1 MLLGDTF
8 FQLDNLEL
16 LAKQVVEG
24 FIIGMHKSPF
34 HGFSVEFAEHR
45 LYNVGEPI
53 KNIDWKVY
61 GRTDKMF
68 SKRYEEETNLRCQLV
83 IDCSS
88 SMYYPELK
96 SSFNAISKIHF
107 AVMAAA
113 CFQYLL
119 KKQRDAVGLSLY
131 NEKVIYNLDAR
142 SSNTHHQLIGNQLLK
157 LLQQEKTLAKSATG
171 SALHQIAESI
181 HKRSLVIVLSD
192 MTDNLSK
199 NGMADVLNALNH
211 LRYNKHEVIVFDIAD
226 KTKEID
232 FEFENRPYEFTDLE
246 TAEKIRLHPE
256 QIKQH
261 YTQQMQQL
269 KSELKLRCGQ
279 NKIDLIEVDIN
290 KGIEQILLPY
300 INKRSKMM

>member
-88 SMYYPELK
+88 SMYYPEVK
-96 SSFNAISKIHF
+96 SSFNAKSKIHF

-226 KTKEID
+226 KTKEIY
-232 FEFENRPYEFTDLE
+232 F
-246 TAEKIRLHPE
+246 
-256 QIKQH
+256 
-261 YTQQMQQL
+261 
-269 KSELKLRCGQ
+269 
-279 NKIDLIEVDIN
+279 
-290 KGIEQILLPY
+290 
-300 INKRSKMM
+300 

>member
-24 FIIGMHKSPF
+24 FIIGLHKSPF

-53 KNIDWKVY
+53 KNVDWKVF

-68 SKRYEEETNLRCQLV
+68 TKRYEEETNLRCQIV

-88 SMYYPELK
+88 SMYFPEVK
-96 SSFNAISKIHF
+96 SSFNAKSKMHF

-119 KKQRDAVGLSLY
+119 KKQRDAVGLSLF
-131 NEKVIYNLDAR
+131 NEKVFYHIDAK
-142 SSNTHHQLIGNQLLK
+142 SSGTHHQLIGNQLLK
-157 LLQQEKTLAKSATG
+157 LLQQEKILVKSATAA
-171 SALHQIAESI
+171 SLHQIAENI

-192 MTDNLSK
+192 MMDNISP
-199 NGMADVLNALNH
+199 NGMNEMLESLNH
-211 LRYNKHEVIVFDIAD
+211 LRYNKHEVIVFDISD
-226 KTKEID
+226 KSKELNFD
-232 FEFENRPYEFTDLE
+232 FDNRPYEFTDLE
-246 TAEKIRLHPE
+246 TGEKIRLHPE
-256 QIKQH
+256 QIKLH
-261 YTQQMQQL
+261 YMEQMQKL
-269 KSELKLRCGQ
+269 KAELHLRCGQ
-279 NKIDLIEVDIN
+279 NKIDLIEADIN
-290 KGIEQILLPY
+290 KGIEQVLLPY
-300 INKRSKMM
+300 INKRSKML